1 MNELKIFENPE
12 FGKVR
17 VVKQDGEPW
26 FVANDVCDVF
36 GESNRNRAM
45 QALEEDEKGYTQI
58 ETPGGLQRAA
68 IVNEAGLYS
77 MLFAMQPTKA
87 RGVSEEYIEERETKL
102 KNFKR
107 WVTHDVLPSIRKHG
121 AYMTPETIEAVL
133 MNPDTI
139 IRLATELKAE
149 REKVQK
155 LEVQA
160 EEDRPKVLFAQAVES
175 SDNSILVGD
184 LAKILRGNGVQIG
197 QNRLFQQLREQGY
210 LIKRSGSDWNMP
222 TQRSMELGIL
232 EITERAIANPDGSV
246 RLTRTPKVTG
256 KGQTYFVNLFLSGKR
271 LPLAE

>member
-256 KGQTYFVNLFLSGKR
+256 KGQTYFVNLFLGGKR

>member
-210 LIKRSGSDWNMP
+210 LIKRTGADWNMP

-256 KGQTYFVNLFLSGKR
+256 KGQTYFVNLFLGGKR

>member
-17 VVKQDGEPW
+17 TMIIDEKPYFAGTD
-26 FVANDVCDVF
+26 VANVLGYARPSKAILDHCRSVLKRDISTLSKNQYGAEFERSVEMSFIPESDVYRLVMR
-36 GESNRNRAM
+36 SNLPNAERF
-45 QALEEDEKGYTQI
+45 QDWVVEE
-58 ETPGGLQRAA
+58 
-68 IVNEAGLYS
+68 
-77 MLFAMQPTKA
+77 
-87 RGVSEEYIEERETKL
+87 
-102 KNFKR
+102 
-107 WVTHDVLPSIRKHG
+107 VLPSIRKHG
-121 AYMTPETIEAVL
+121 AFMTPATAEQIL
-133 MNPDTI
+133 NNPDLMI
-139 IRLATELKAE
+139 ELLQNFKAE
-149 REKVQK
+149 REKVAQ
-155 LEVQA
+155 LEAKA

-210 LIKRSGSDWNMP
+210 LIKRIGANWNMP
-222 TQRSMELGIL
+222 TQRSMELGVL

-256 KGQTYFVNLFLSGKR
+256 KGQTYFVNLFLGEKR

>member
-1 MNELKIFENPE
+1 
-12 FGKVR
+12 
-17 VVKQDGEPW
+17 
-26 FVANDVCDVF
+26 
-36 GESNRNRAM
+36 
-45 QALEEDEKGYTQI
+45 
-58 ETPGGLQRAA
+58 
-68 IVNEAGLYS
+68 
-77 MLFAMQPTKA
+77 
-87 RGVSEEYIEERETKL
+87 
-102 KNFKR
+102 
-107 WVTHDVLPSIRKHG
+107 
-121 AYMTPETIEAVL
+121 

-256 KGQTYFVNLFLSGKR
+256 KGQTYFVNLFLGGKR

>member
-1 MNELKIFENPE
+1 MKELKIFENPE

-26 FVANDVCDVF
+26 FVLKDVC
-36 GESNRNRAM
+36 E
-45 QALEEDEKGYTQI
+45 ALEMNNSRMVAERLDADEKGVSQIYTL
-58 ETPGGLQRAA
+58 GGNQEMN
-68 IVNEAGLYS
+68 IVNESGLYS
-77 MLFAMQPTKA
+77 VILRSDKPKA
-87 RGVSEEYIEERETKL
+87 KDFR
-102 KNFKR
+102 R

-121 AYMTPETIEAVL
+121 AYMTAETLEKVL
-133 MNPDTI
+133 FDPDLI
-139 IRLATELKAE
+139 IQLATNLKAE
-149 REKVQK
+149 REKVAQ
-155 LEVQA
+155 LEAKA

-222 TQRSMELGIL
+222 TQRSMELGVL

-256 KGQTYFVNLFLSGKR
+256 KGQTYFVNLFLGEKR